1 MDYCLLFFPA
11 ISLFFSSKE
20 AKKYYK
26 NSPSVTI
33 KSAVLEFQKNGFR
46 TLYQADFFYL
56 IRNTMDLLKIKGIK
70 PLQGQIKASGAK
82 NAMTKLL
89 VASLLSDK
97 KCTFR
102 NVPNIGDVE
111 ITVNLCREIG
121 SEVHWDKKT
130 QVLEICTPELKTSY
144 VPQRYSGSN
153 RIPILMIG
161 ALLGRTDEDIIVPTI
176 GGDLIGSR
184 PVDLHIHALQKLGA
198 RIEYREMKKEGAYFA
213 QAHQGL
219 KGTIITLNY
228 PSVGATENTILAA
241 VRAKGTTLIKNAA
254 IEPEIIDIILFLQK
268 LGANIMVDVDRTICI
283 QQANEFHEVEHTV
296 MTDRNEVASYA
307 MAAISTKGK
316 VFIEGAEHLNMIA
329 FLNKLRELGGGFQIK
344 QNGIEFF
351 YEKELQGGVHLETD
365 VHPGFMTD
373 WQQPFV
379 VLLTQANGSSIIH
392 ETVYENRF
400 GYTHMLRQMG
410 ADIQL
415 FTQCLGGKQ
424 CRFASSD
431 HHHSLVVKGPT
442 PLKAKDISIPD
453 LRAGFAYVMAA
464 LLSPEVTTI
473 SNVDFLDRGYEDL
486 VGKLTSLGA
495 DITRVGSPK
504 KAAAEKG
511 KVSLPEILLKE
522 PTLA

>member
-1 MDYCLLFFPA
+1 MD
-11 ISLFFSSKE
+11 I
-20 AKKYYK
+20 
-26 NSPSVTI
+26 
-33 KSAVLEFQKNGFR
+33 
-46 TLYQADFFYL
+46 
-56 IRNTMDLLKIKGIK
+56 LKIKGGA
-70 PLQGQIKASGAK
+70 PLQGQIKAAGAK

-89 VASLLSDK
+89 VASLVSDK
-97 KCTFR
+97 LCKFY
-102 NVPNIGDVE
+102 NVPNILDVE
-111 ITVNLCREIG
+111 ITVNLCKEIG
-121 SEVHWDKKT
+121 SEVHWDKNAKT
-130 QVLEICTPELKTSY
+130 IEIITRELKTSY

-184 PVDLHIHALQKLGA
+184 PVDLHIGALQKLGA
-198 RIEYREMKKEGAYFA
+198 RIEYREMKKEGAYLA

-219 KGTIITLNY
+219 KGAVITLSY

-254 IEPEIIDIILFLQK
+254 IEPEIIDLILFLQK
-268 LGANIMVDVDRTICI
+268 LGAHIMVDTDRTICI
-283 QQANEFHEVEHTV
+283 QQAHEFHEVEHTV
-296 MTDRNEVASYA
+296 LTDRNEVASYA
-307 MAAISTKGK
+307 MAAVCTKGR

-329 FLNKLRELGGGFQIK
+329 FLNKLREIGGGFNVK

-351 YEKELQGGVHLETD
+351 YTGSLKGGLHLETD

-379 VLLTQANGSSIIH
+379 VLLTQASGVSVIH

-400 GYTHMLRQMG
+400 GYTHMLKEMG
-410 ADIQL
+410 ADIEL
-415 FTQCLGGKQ
+415 FTQCLGGKM
-424 CRFASSD
+424 CRFASSN

-442 PLKAKDISIPD
+442 PLKAHSFSIPD

-464 LLSPEVTTI
+464 LIASETSTV
-473 SNVDFLDRGYEDL
+473 SNVEFLDRGYEDL

-495 DITRVGSPK
+495 NITRQTSLPK
-504 KAAAEKG
+504 KQPDKSKAA
-511 KVSLPEILLKE
+511 LHTLLKKAE
-522 PTLA
+522 IDNPVTAL

>member
-1 MDYCLLFFPA
+1 MD
-11 ISLFFSSKE
+11 
-20 AKKYYK
+20 
-26 NSPSVTI
+26 V
-33 KSAVLEFQKNGFR
+33 
-46 TLYQADFFYL
+46 
-56 IRNTMDLLKIKGIK
+56 LKITGGK
-70 PLQGQIKASGAK
+70 PLTGQIKAAGAK

-97 KCTFR
+97 KCTFY

-121 SEVHWDKKT
+121 SEIKWDKQANT
-130 QVLEICTPELKTSY
+130 LEIFTPELKSSY

-161 ALLGRTDEDIIVPTI
+161 ALLGRTDQDIIVPTI

-184 PVDLHIHALQKLGA
+184 PVDLHIHALHKLGA

-219 KGTIITLNY
+219 KGAIIHLNY

-254 IEPEIIDIILFLQK
+254 IEPEIIDLILFLQK

-283 QQANEFHEVEHTV
+283 QGAQNFQEVEHTV
-296 MTDRNEVASYA
+296 LTDRNEVASYA
-307 MAAISTKGK
+307 VAAISTKGR
-316 VFIEGAEHLNMIA
+316 VFIEGAEHFHMIA
-329 FLNKLRELGGGFQIK
+329 FLNKLREIGGGFQVRK
-344 QNGIEFF
+344 NGIEFF
-351 YEKELQGGVHLETD
+351 YEGPLKGGLHLETD

-379 VLLTQANGSSIIH
+379 VLLTQVHGVSVIH

-400 GYTHMLRQMG
+400 GYTRTLKEMG
-410 ADIQL
+410 ADIEL
-415 FTQCLGGKQ
+415 FTQCLGGKN

-431 HHHSLVVKGPT
+431 HHHSIVVKGPT
-442 PLKAKDISIPD
+442 PLRAKEISIPD

-464 LLSPEVTTI
+464 LLSTETSTI
-473 SNVDFLDRGYEDL
+473 TNVDYLDRGYEGL
-486 VGKLTSLGA
+486 VDKLTSLGA
-495 DITRVGSPK
+495 DITRESISK
-504 KAAAEKG
+504 KGE
-511 KVSLPEILLKE
+511 SR
-522 PTLA
+522 LAKQSV

>member
-1 MDYCLLFFPA
+1 M
-11 ISLFFSSKE
+11 E
-20 AKKYYK
+20 
-26 NSPSVTI
+26 V
-33 KSAVLEFQKNGFR
+33 
-46 TLYQADFFYL
+46 
-56 IRNTMDLLKIKGIK
+56 LKIKGGK
-70 PLQGQIKASGAK
+70 PLAGHLKAAGAK

-97 KCTFR
+97 KCTFY

-121 SEVHWDKKT
+121 SEIQWDKKK
-130 QVLEICTPELKTSY
+130 QILEIVTPELKTSY
-144 VPQRYSGSN
+144 VPQKYSGSN

-161 ALLGRTDEDIIVPTI
+161 ALLGRTDQDIIVPTI

-184 PVDLHIHALQKLGA
+184 PINLHIHALQQLGA

-219 KGTIITLNY
+219 KGAIITLDY

-241 VRAKGTTLIKNAA
+241 IRAKGTTLIKNAA
-254 IEPEIIDIILFLQK
+254 IEPEIIDLILFLQK
-268 LGANIMVDVDRTICI
+268 LGAHIMVDVDRTIRI
-283 QQANEFHEVEHTV
+283 QHAHQFQEVEHTV
-296 MTDRNEVASYA
+296 LTDRNEVASYA
-307 MAAISTKGK
+307 MAAISTKGS

-329 FLNKLRELGGGFQIK
+329 FLNKLREIGGGFRIK
-344 QNGIEFF
+344 SNGIEFF
-351 YEKELQGGVHLETD
+351 YEQPLRGGLHLETD

-379 VLLTQANGSSIIH
+379 VLMTQASGASVIH

-400 GYTHMLRQMG
+400 GYTHTLKEMG
-410 ADIQL
+410 ADIEL

-424 CRFASSD
+424 CRFASGN
-431 HHHSLVVKGPT
+431 HHHSLVIKGPT
-442 PLKAKDISIPD
+442 PLQAKAICIPD

-464 LLSPEVTTI
+464 LLAPEVSTI

-486 VGKLTSLGA
+486 VAKLSALGA
-495 DITRVGSPK
+495 DITRVPLCHK
-504 KAAAEKG
+504 QPVL
-511 KVSLPEILLKE
+511 VS
-522 PTLA
+522 

>member
-1 MDYCLLFFPA
+1 MA
-11 ISLFFSSKE
+11 IME
-20 AKKYYK
+20 
-26 NSPSVTI
+26 V
-33 KSAVLEFQKNGFR
+33 
-46 TLYQADFFYL
+46 
-56 IRNTMDLLKIKGIK
+56 LKIKGGK
-70 PLQGQIKASGAK
+70 PLSGQIKAAGAK

-97 KCTFR
+97 KCTFY

-111 ITVNLCREIG
+111 ITVNLCLEIG
-121 SEVHWDKKT
+121 SEVKWDKKNKI
-130 QVLEICTPELKTSY
+130 LEIITPTLKTSY

-213 QAHQGL
+213 QAHQGM
-219 KGTIITLNY
+219 KGAIIDLSY

-241 VRAKGTTLIKNAA
+241 VRAKGTTVIRNAA
-254 IEPEIIDIILFLQK
+254 IEPEIIDLILFLQK
-268 LGANIMVDVDRTICI
+268 LGAHIMVDADRTICI
-283 QQANEFHEVEHTV
+283 QQATQFQEVEHTV
-296 MTDRNEVASYA
+296 LTDRNEVASYA
-307 MAAISTKGK
+307 VAAISTKGR

-329 FLNKLRELGGGFQIK
+329 FLNKLREIGGGFEVK
-344 QNGIEFF
+344 KNGIDFF
-351 YEKELQGGVHLETD
+351 YAQELKGGLHLETD

-379 VLLTQANGSSIIH
+379 VLMTQAKGASVIH

-400 GYTHMLRQMG
+400 GYTKTLKEMG
-410 ADIQL
+410 ADIEL
-415 FTQCLGGKQ
+415 FMQCLGGKQ

-431 HHHSLVVKGPT
+431 HHHSLVIKGPT

-464 LLSPEVTTI
+464 LLSPDVSTI

-486 VGKLTSLGA
+486 VDKLTSLGA
-495 DITRVGSPK
+495 DITREILPK
-504 KAAAEKG
+504 KNNEKG
-511 KVSLPEILLKE
+511 KALLQSLNAVKS
-522 PTLA
+522 